1 MYHSVAINAYPCQ
14 IADFIDFINRQFIV
28 HMMTMLLDISAKI
41 DFTAFTLPLVA
52 VYGIFSVHKVL
63 KVIYSL

>member
-14 IADFIDFINRQFIV
+14 IADFIDFIYWQFVI
-28 HMMTMLLDISAKI
+28 HMMTMLFGIAAKI

-52 VYGIFSVHKVL
+52 VYGIFSVHKVP
-63 KVIYSL
+63 I